1 MQIINRDLLVITPK
15 QACVD
20 WANAL
25 GEDFELQMDDMG
37 GHDAA
42 SSFLIPEFE
51 DEDEA
56 LEWMEEGAEG
66 WFTLLLMEWTDDRTK
81 WPEDLSWENLNNFFH
96 VNYQSMVMDLVN
108 EPIEKDSED
117 DYDDDSVDPELN

>member
-25 GEDFELQMDDMG
+25 GEEFELQMEDMS

-51 DEDEA
+51 DETEA

-66 WFTLLLMEWTDDRTK
+66 WFSLLLIEWTDDKTK
-81 WPEDLSWENLNNFFH
+81 WPGDLSWENLNNFFF

-108 EPIEKDSED
+108 EPIEKDSEE
-117 DYDDDSVDPELN
+117 DYDDEFIDPELN

>member
-25 GEDFELQMDDMG
+25 GEDFELQMEDMS

-51 DEDEA
+51 DEEEA

-66 WFTLLLMEWTDDRTK
+66 WFSLLLMEWTDDRTK

-108 EPIEKDSED
+108 EPIEKDSEE
-117 DYDDDSVDPELN
+117 DYGDDSFDPELN

>member
-25 GEDFELQMDDMG
+25 GEEFELQMEDMS

-42 SSFLIPEFE
+42 STFLIPEFE
-51 DEDEA
+51 DEEEA
-56 LEWMEEGAEG
+56 LEWMEEGADG
-66 WFTLLLMEWTDDRTK
+66 WFSLLLMEWTDDRSK

-108 EPIEKDSED
+108 EPIEKDSDE
-117 DYDDDSVDPELN
+117 DYDDDSIDPELN

>member
-1 MQIINRDLLVITPK
+1 MQIINRDLIVVTPK

-25 GEDFELQMDDMG
+25 GEDFELQMEDMS

-66 WFTLLLMEWTDDRTK
+66 WFSLLLMEWTDDRTK

-96 VNYQSMVMDLVN
+96 INYQSMVMDLVN
-108 EPIEKDSED
+108 EPIEKDSDD
-117 DYDDDSVDPELN
+117 DYDDDSIDPELN

>member
-25 GEDFELQMDDMG
+25 GEDFELQMEDMS

-51 DEDEA
+51 DEEEA

-66 WFTLLLMEWTDDRTK
+66 WFSLLLMEWTDDRTK

-108 EPIEKDSED
+108 EPIEKDSEE
-117 DYDDDSVDPELN
+117 DYDDDSFDPELN

>member
-25 GEDFELQMDDMG
+25 GEDFELQMEDMS

-51 DEDEA
+51 DEEEA

>member
-25 GEDFELQMDDMG
+25 GEEFELQMEDMS

-42 SSFLIPEFE
+42 STFLIPEFE
-51 DEDEA
+51 DEEEA

-66 WFTLLLMEWTDDRTK
+66 WFSLLLMEWTDDRTK
-81 WPEDLSWENLNNFFH
+81 WPEDLGWENLNNFFH

-108 EPIEKDSED
+108 EPIEKDSDE
-117 DYDDDSVDPELN
+117 DYDDDSIDPELN